1 MNMNWSHLRNITEN
15 ASKKPLQVASSP
27 HPLRRAWSQFKACSR
42 FPAQNEA
49 SSAAFTAAQV
59 SGLNEIAHVKNLPS
73 VSVLNE
79 IAHVKNFPYSDKIGS
94 SHVHLHR
101 RHLGRIFSQSVIRL
115 KFTKRQSVSESVS

>member
-1 MNMNWSHLRNITEN
+1 MG
-15 ASKKPLQVASSP
+15 P
-27 HPLRRAWSQFKACSR
+27 HSLHRAWSQFKACSQC
-42 FPAQNEA
+42 PAQNEA

-94 SHVHLHR
+94 SHVRTSPHAPSR
-101 RHLGRIFSQSVIRL
+101 KDI
-115 KFTKRQSVSESVS
+115 QSVSD